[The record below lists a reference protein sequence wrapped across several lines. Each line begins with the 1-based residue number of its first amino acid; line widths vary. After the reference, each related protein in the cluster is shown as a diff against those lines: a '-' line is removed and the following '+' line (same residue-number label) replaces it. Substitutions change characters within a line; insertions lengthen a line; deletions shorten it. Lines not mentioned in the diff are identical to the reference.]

1 LDCEGVICRTT
12 RGFALLDSCTPS
24 VELLPLALPHEQ
36 RIHPDAQIAVALGRT
51 VYLWNAGSGAVEEL
65 CSCANEADYICSV
78 AWSGDGSY
86 LALGTSDAKVR
97 PLNTLARHLAVA
109 LLCSIHV
116 TRAKCG
122 FVWLAWQVQI
132 WDAGRAKQIRELNG
146 HTNRVSSVA
155 WNNSMLSSGG
165 RDSAICNWDVRK
177 RRDEACVATVVSHEQ
192 VFQLLGSTVEPEQ
205 TYLPTYL
212 LGCNRFLTVHSLL
225 RLGG

>member
-1 LDCEGVICRTT
+1 MDCEGVICRTT

-24 VELLPLALPHEQ
+24 VELLPLALPHEK

-86 LALGTSDAKVR
+86 LALGTSDAKVC

-122 FVWLAWQVQI
+122 FGWH
-132 WDAGRAKQIRELNG
+132 GRSKSGTPAER
-146 HTNRVSSVA
+146 NRSVS
-155 WNNSMLSSGG
+155 
-165 RDSAICNWDVRK
+165 
-177 RRDEACVATVVSHEQ
+177 
-192 VFQLLGSTVEPEQ
+192 
-205 TYLPTYL
+205 
-212 LGCNRFLTVHSLL
+212 LTVTQTESAVWP
-225 RLGG
+225 GTTAC